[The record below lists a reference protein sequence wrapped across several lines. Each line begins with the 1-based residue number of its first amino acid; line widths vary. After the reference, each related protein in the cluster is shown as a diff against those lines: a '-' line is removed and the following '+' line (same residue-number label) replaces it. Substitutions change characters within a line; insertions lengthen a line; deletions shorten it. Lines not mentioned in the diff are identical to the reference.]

1 MMSPDE
7 ALAIIEMLA
16 EDIEE
21 GCTEFYGKLVIEHVS
36 DENTVEALKVAVECL
51 KEKCHE

>member
-1 MMSPDE
+1 MMGPDE
-7 ALAIIEMLA
+7 ALTIVEMLA

-21 GCTEFYGKLVIEHVS
+21 GCTEFYGKLVINSIS